1 MTRQDEIRQRCIE
14 LRKLGLTYRQIGRE
28 LKITRDMVA
37 GHLYRARKEAL
48 VKGLTEERKVVG

>member
-1 MTRQDEIRQRCIE
+1 MIRQDETRKRCVE

-37 GHLYRARKEAL
+37 GHLYRARKQAL
-48 VKGLTEERKVVG
+48 EKGLTERKVVG